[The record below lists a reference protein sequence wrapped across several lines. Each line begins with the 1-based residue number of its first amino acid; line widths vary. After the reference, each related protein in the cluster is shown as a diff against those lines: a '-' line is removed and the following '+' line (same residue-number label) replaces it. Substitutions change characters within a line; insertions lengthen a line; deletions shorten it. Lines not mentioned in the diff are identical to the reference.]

1 MGSHSSPGHLPN
13 SGIKPESLALQAG
26 SLLPEPPGKPSIM
39 AQSHSV
45 MSHSLDPMDYTVHG
59 ILQARIL
66 EWVAIAFSRGIFS
79 TQGSNPGLPHLRR
92 ILYQLNHQGSPWHK
106 DRCKRKPK
114 LLGAIVYQA
123 HKSST
128 GLVFLFKMHED
139 FLFLI
144 SASFSLEEKKNIKF
158 QSRIASL
165 TFCLQ
170 CNAYLLPS
178 EGFSLGF
185 ICLMLLT
192 VSDLIIVICSA
203 LQPFNVYGW
212 RPIMRAGC

>member
-158 QSRIASL
+158 QSRIASTDIL
-165 TFCLQ
+165 PPMQCLS
-170 CNAYLLPS
+170 ASLWRFLIGFYLSHAFNSFWSDYCYL
-178 EGFSLGF
+178 FSPAAF
-185 ICLMLLT
+185 
-192 VSDLIIVICSA
+192 
-203 LQPFNVYGW
+203 
-212 RPIMRAGC
+212 